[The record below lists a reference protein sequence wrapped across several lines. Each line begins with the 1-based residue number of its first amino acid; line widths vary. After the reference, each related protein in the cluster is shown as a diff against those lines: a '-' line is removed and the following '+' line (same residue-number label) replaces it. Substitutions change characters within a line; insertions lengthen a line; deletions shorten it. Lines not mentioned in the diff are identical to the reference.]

1 LRPGLGRCGC
11 SSRLQYV
18 AAPQSLLHQPR
29 RLAEALRFLEQDL
42 NEAGL
47 AAVPW
52 ADSALKPAD
61 TQAAS
66 DAPVDATTRTEK
78 ADVLSS

>member
-1 LRPGLGRCGC
+1 MVNGMACCG
-11 SSRLQYV
+11 
-18 AAPQSLLHQPR
+18 PNFH
-29 RLAEALRFLEQDL
+29 FLEQDL